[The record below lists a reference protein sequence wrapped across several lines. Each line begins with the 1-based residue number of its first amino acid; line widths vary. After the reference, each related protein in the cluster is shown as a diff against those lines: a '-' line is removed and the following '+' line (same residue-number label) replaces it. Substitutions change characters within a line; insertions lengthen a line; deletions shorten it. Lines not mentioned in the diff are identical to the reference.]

1 MMRTSLINKLSLT
14 ALLLLNFSF
23 GTCALAQDLLNDA
36 GSEITLGDSAN
47 QFSETVNIIS
57 RSGKIFILSNS
68 NQLLNKGDF
77 ITLSL
82 KDGGPISR
90 SVVAKTH
97 EGQAGIKMLKVYSL
111 SRWNKLRRGVVVNI
125 LKGDDSALFNIK
137 KKEEVSQGDAKI
149 DSEEDLFNDKAL
161 LNEDLTDFYKDNR
174 LIKPDNIVTAGYNQL
189 RFTDDYTSDTIA
201 GNEFNFSWG
210 YQFSDN
216 YWVEGLYGRTQIDS
230 YPDDGNQT
238 IINNITARVKYTF
251 KAPFYSYVMPYL
263 GFKTVSVSSPDAG
276 IALGQTAADLDRA
289 NKEQKTIDELERTNI
304 ILGVTVLKRL
314 VPGWFLKADMGT
326 DIFSLGFGIEF

>member
-1 MMRTSLINKLSLT
+1 MKSSLINKLSLT
-14 ALLLLNFSF
+14 LFLILNLGLS
-23 GTCALAQDLLNDA
+23 TCALSQDLLNDA
-36 GSEITLGDSAN
+36 GSDITLGDSAN

-77 ITLSL
+77 ITLSI
-82 KDGGPISR
+82 KDGGPIAR

-111 SRWNKLRRGVVVNI
+111 TRWNTLRRGVVVNI
-125 LKGDDSALFNIK
+125 IKGDDSALFGK
-137 KKEEVSQGDAKI
+137 KKTEEVTDDGSKI
-149 DSEEDLFNDKAL
+149 ESEEDLFNDKAL
-161 LNEDLTDFYKDNR
+161 LNEDLTDFYSDNR

-189 RFTDDYTSDTIA
+189 TFTDDFTGDTIA
-201 GNEFNFSWG
+201 GNQFNFSWG
-210 YQFSDN
+210 YQFADN
-216 YWVEGLYGRTQIDS
+216 YWAEGLFGRTQIDA

-238 IINNITARVKYTF
+238 IVSNFTARLKYTF
-251 KAPFYSYVMPYL
+251 KAPFYSYVMPYI

-276 IALGQTAADLDRA
+276 VLLEDTAAARDQA
-289 NKEQKTIDELERTNI
+289 NKENQTIDELEKTNI

-314 VPGWFLKADMGT
+314 VPGWFLKVDAGT